1 MESAYVHKQVVDNY
15 LQEELSLGRVAG
27 PFAHSL
33 VSHGWSDQQIW
44 SNPKTSQTKLM
55 VLDN

>member
-1 MESAYVHKQVVDNY
+1 MESAYAHKQVVDNY

-33 VSHGWSDQQIW
+33 VPHGQI
-44 SNPKTSQTKLM
+44 SRPKTSQTKLM
-55 VLDN
+55 ALDN

>member
-1 MESAYVHKQVVDNY
+1 MESAYAHKQVVDNY
-15 LQEELSLGRVAG
+15 LQEELSLGRVTG

-33 VSHGWSDQQIW
+33 VLHGQI
-44 SNPKTSQTKLM
+44 SRFGVIPQTKLM